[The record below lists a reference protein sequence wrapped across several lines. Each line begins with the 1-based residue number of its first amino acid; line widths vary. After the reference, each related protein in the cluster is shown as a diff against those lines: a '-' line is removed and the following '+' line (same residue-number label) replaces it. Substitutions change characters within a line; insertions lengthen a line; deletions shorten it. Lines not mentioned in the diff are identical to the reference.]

1 MEVDALFVDDDAT
14 LDVVDGDAVVVDD
27 CRAVF
32 LRLNFGHVGADG
44 VGDVLADGVDDFV
57 ADVVDNLFASRF
69 NVGVVD
75 VIADG
80 LVDHAAVSFDYHV
93 WDILTNL
100 VEINSVL
107 KFSAYLIYL
116 NKLAALECLH
126 LFKKYSN
133 NT

>member
-1 MEVDALFVDDDAT
+1 MKVDALFVDDDAT

-27 CRAVF
+27 RRAVF
-32 LRLNFGHVGADG
+32 QRLNFGHVGADG
-44 VGDVLADGVDDFV
+44 VGDVLADVVDDFA
-57 ADVVDNLFASRF
+57 ADVVDNLLASRF

-75 VIADG
+75 VVADG

-107 KFSAYLIYL
+107 EFSGYLIEISCSREL
-116 NKLAALECLH
+116 
-126 LFKKYSN
+126 
-133 NT
+133 